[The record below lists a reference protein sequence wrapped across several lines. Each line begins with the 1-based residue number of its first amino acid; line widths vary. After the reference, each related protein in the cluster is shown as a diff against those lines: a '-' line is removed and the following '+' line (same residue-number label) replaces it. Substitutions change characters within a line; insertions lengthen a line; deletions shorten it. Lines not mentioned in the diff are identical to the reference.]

1 MTFDAVIVGGGI
13 VGTACAL
20 AFSRSAM
27 RVALVERSEIGAG
40 ATAAAMGHVLVLDDS
55 PAQLALTRY
64 SQMLWHQLASELP
77 LDAEYTRRGT
87 LWVAADDEE
96 MREICRKHCVYEEQG
111 IPSEVLDAPAL
122 AQAEPALRSGLA
134 GGLLMHEDAVV
145 SPQVAA
151 RFLLEQAGKVTLLRE
166 TVAAMGSGRV
176 LLANG
181 DQLHA
186 PILVNAAG
194 EWASELT
201 PGLPVAKRKGHLAI
215 TDPYPGFLRYQV
227 VELGYLKSAHV
238 TTTDSVA
245 CNVQPRANGQLLIG
259 SSRQYG
265 VEGREV
271 EDKMLARIF
280 ERAAEYLPAL
290 PSLTIQRTWTGFRS
304 ATPDKLPLI
313 GPAAEDETVFLATGH
328 EGLGITTSLATAQLL
343 ADFISGR
350 TPAIPIEPYLPSRLP
365 GPSGHAVERA
375 LPVHRLD

>member
-20 AFSRSAM
+20 AFSRTAM

-40 ATAAAMGHVLVLDDS
+40 ATAAAMGHIVVLDDS

-64 SQMLWHQLASELP
+64 SQMLWHQLSTQLP
-77 LDAEYTRRGT
+77 PDAEYTQRGT

-96 MREICRKHCVYEEQG
+96 VQEICRKHSAYNPHA
-111 IPSEVLDAPAL
+111 IPSELLDAQAL
-122 AQAEPALRSGLA
+122 AHAEPALRSGLA

-145 SPQVAA
+145 SPQIAA
-151 RFLLEQAGKVTLLRE
+151 QFLLSQALVAKTTLVREGVT
-166 TVAAMGSGRV
+166 AMGAGRV
-176 LLANG
+176 LLSNG
-181 DQLHA
+181 DELHA

-201 PGLPVAKRKGHLAI
+201 PDLPVAKRKGHLAI

-245 CNVQPRANGQLLIG
+245 CNVQPRVNGQLLIG

-271 EDKMLARIF
+271 EDRMLARIF
-280 ERAAEYLPAL
+280 DRAAEYLPAL

-313 GPAAEDETVFLATGH
+313 GPSAKDKTVFLATGH

-343 ADFISGR
+343 ADLIGGR
-350 TPAIPIEPYLPSRLP
+350 TPAIPIEPYLPSRLSRP
-365 GPSGHAVERA
+365 AAERSRGR
-375 LPVHRLD
+375 HGLD

>member
-20 AFSRSAM
+20 AFSRSGM

-40 ATAAAMGHVLVLDDS
+40 ATAAAMGHVVVLDDS

-64 SQMLWHQLASELP
+64 SQKLWHQLAGALP
-77 LDAEYTRRGT
+77 PDVEYTQRGT

-96 MREICRKHCVYEEQG
+96 MREIGRKHSVYKEQG

-122 AQAEPALRSGLA
+122 AQAEPALRSGLT
-134 GGLLMHEDAVV
+134 GGLLMNEDAVV
-145 SPQVAA
+145 SPQIAA
-151 RFLLEQAGKVTLLRE
+151 CFLLEQAGKVVLLRE
-166 TVAAMGSGRV
+166 TVAAMGSGKV
-176 LLANG
+176 LLSNG
-181 DQLHA
+181 DQLQA

-238 TTTDSVA
+238 TNTDTVA
-245 CNVQPRANGQLLIG
+245 CNLQPKVNGQILIG

-271 EDKMLARIF
+271 EDNILARIF

-290 PSLTIQRTWTGFRS
+290 PSLSIQRTWTGFRS

-313 GPAAEDETVFLATGH
+313 GPLAEDKTVFLATGH

-343 ADFISGR
+343 ADLIGGR
-350 TPAIPIEPYLPSRLP
+350 TPAIPIEPYLPTRSTL
-365 GPSGHAVERA
+365 S
-375 LPVHRLD
+375 

>member
-1 MTFDAVIVGGGI
+1 MTFDAVIAGGGI

-20 AFSRSAM
+20 AFSRTAM
-27 RVALVERSEIGAG
+27 RVALIERSEIGGG
-40 ATAAAMGHVLVLDDS
+40 ATAAAMGHIVVLDDS

-64 SQMLWHQLASELP
+64 SQMLWHQLSTQLP
-77 LDAEYTRRGT
+77 SDAEYTQRGT

-96 MREICRKHCVYEEQG
+96 LQEICRKHSAYNPHA
-111 IPSEVLDAPAL
+111 IPSQLLDAQAL
-122 AQAEPALRSGLA
+122 AQAEPALRRGLA

-145 SPQVAA
+145 SPQIAA
-151 RFLLEQAGKVTLLRE
+151 RFLLNQALAGKVALIRQGVT
-166 TVAAMGSGRV
+166 AMGAGRV
-176 LLANG
+176 LLSNG
-181 DQLHA
+181 DELHA

-271 EDKMLARIF
+271 EDKILARIF

-290 PSLTIQRTWTGFRS
+290 PSLIIQRTWMGFRS

-313 GPAAEDETVFLATGH
+313 GPSAEDKTVFLATGH

-343 ADFISGR
+343 ADLIGGR
-350 TPAIPIEPYLPSRLP
+350 TPSIPIEPYLPSRQ
-365 GPSGHAVERA
+365 G
-375 LPVHRLD
+375 LD

>member
-20 AFSRSAM
+20 AFSRTAM

-40 ATAAAMGHVLVLDDS
+40 ATAAAMGHIVVLDDS

-64 SQMLWHQLASELP
+64 SQMLWHQLSTQLP
-77 LDAEYTRRGT
+77 PDAEYTQRGT

-96 MREICRKHCVYEEQG
+96 VQEICRKHSAYNPHA
-111 IPSEVLDAPAL
+111 IPSQLLDAQAL
-122 AQAEPALRSGLA
+122 AHAEPALRRGLA

-145 SPQVAA
+145 SPQIAA
-151 RFLLEQAGKVTLLRE
+151 RFLLNQALAGKVALIRQGVT
-166 TVAAMGSGRV
+166 AMGAGRV
-176 LLANG
+176 LLSNG
-181 DQLHA
+181 DELHA

-215 TDPYPGFLRYQV
+215 TDPYPGFLHYQV

-238 TTTDSVA
+238 TTTDTVA
-245 CNVQPRANGQLLIG
+245 CNVQPKANGQLLIG

-271 EDKMLARIF
+271 EDKILARIF

-290 PSLTIQRTWTGFRS
+290 PSLTIERRWTGFRS

-313 GPAAEDETVFLATGH
+313 GPSAEDKTVFLATGH

-343 ADFISGR
+343 ADLIGGR

-365 GPSGHAVERA
+365 RRAVGHG
-375 LPVHRLD
+375 LD

>member
-20 AFSRSAM
+20 AFSRTAM

-40 ATAAAMGHVLVLDDS
+40 ATAAAMGHIVVLDDS

-64 SQMLWHQLASELP
+64 SQMLWHQLSTQLP
-77 LDAEYTRRGT
+77 PDAEYTQRGT

-96 MREICRKHCVYEEQG
+96 VQEICRKHSAYNPHA
-111 IPSEVLDAPAL
+111 IPSQLLDAEAL
-122 AQAEPALRSGLA
+122 ANAEPALRRGLA

-145 SPQVAA
+145 SPQIAA
-151 RFLLEQAGKVTLLRE
+151 RFLLSQALAGKVTLVRE
-166 TVAAMGSGRV
+166 GVTAMGEGRV
-176 LLANG
+176 LLSNG
-181 DQLHA
+181 DELHA

-271 EDKMLARIF
+271 EDKILGRIF

-290 PSLTIQRTWTGFRS
+290 PSLTIERTWTGFRS

-313 GPAAEDETVFLATGH
+313 GPSAEDKTVFLATGH
-328 EGLGITTSLATAQLL
+328 EGLGITTSLATAHLL
-343 ADFISGR
+343 ADLIGGR
-350 TPAIPIEPYLPSRLP
+350 APAIPIEPYLPSRLFP
-365 GPSGHAVERA
+365 PAAERA
-375 LPVHRLD
+375 VGAMAD

>member
-13 VGTACAL
+13 VGTACAR
-20 AFSRSAM
+20 AFSRAGM
-27 RVALVERSEIGAG
+27 RVALVERAEIGAG
-40 ATAAAMGHVLVLDDS
+40 ATAAAMGHIVVLDDS

-64 SQMLWHQLASELP
+64 SQILWRQLAADLP
-77 LDAEYTRRGT
+77 NDVEYTQRGT

-96 MREICRKHCVYEEQG
+96 MQEMCRKRSAYKEYG
-111 IPSEVLDAPAL
+111 ISSGMLDARAL
-122 AQAEPALRSGLA
+122 AHAEPALRSGLA
-134 GGLLMHEDAVV
+134 GGLLMPEDAVV
-145 SPQVAA
+145 SPQIAA
-151 RFLLEQAGKVTLLRE
+151 RFLLSQALAARVTLMRE
-166 TVAAMGSGRV
+166 AVVAMGSGRA
-176 LLANG
+176 LLTNG
-181 DQLHA
+181 DELHA

-194 EWASELT
+194 EWASELM

-215 TDPYPGFLRYQV
+215 TEPYPDFLRYQV

-245 CNVQPRANGQLLIG
+245 CNVQPRVNGQLLIG

-280 ERAAEYLPAL
+280 ARAAEYLPAL

-313 GPAAEDETVFLATGH
+313 GPVAEDKTVFLATGH

-343 ADFISGR
+343 ADLIGGR
-350 TPAIPIEPYLPSRLP
+350 APAIPIEPYLPSR
-365 GPSGHAVERA
+365 AMA
-375 LPVHRLD
+375 

>member
-20 AFSRSAM
+20 AFSRAGM
-27 RVALVERSEIGAG
+27 RVALVERAEIGAG
-40 ATAAAMGHVLVLDDS
+40 ATAAAMGHIVVLDDS

-64 SQMLWHQLASELP
+64 SQILWRQLAGELP
-77 LDAEYTRRGT
+77 SDVEYTQRGT

-96 MREICRKHCVYEEQG
+96 MQEICRKHSAYKEHG
-111 IPSEVLDAPAL
+111 ISSRLLDAQTL
-122 AQAEPALRSGLA
+122 AHAEPALRPGLA
-134 GGLLMHEDAVV
+134 GGLLMPEDAVV
-145 SPQVAA
+145 SPQLAA
-151 RFLLEQAGKVTLLRE
+151 QFLLSQALVTGVTLIRE
-166 TVAAMGSGRV
+166 SVVALGSGRA
-176 LLANG
+176 LLTNG
-181 DQLHA
+181 DELQA

-194 EWASELT
+194 EWASALT
-201 PGLPVAKRKGHLAI
+201 PGLPVARRKGHLAI
-215 TDPYPGFLRYQV
+215 TEPYPGFLRYQV

-245 CNVQPRANGQLLIG
+245 CNVQPRRNGQLLIG

-280 ERAAEYLPAL
+280 ARAAEYLPAL

-313 GPAAEDETVFLATGH
+313 GPVAEDKTVFLATGH

-343 ADFISGR
+343 ADLIAGR
-350 TPAIPIEPYLPSRLP
+350 TSAIPIEPYLPSR
-365 GPSGHAVERA
+365 AMA
-375 LPVHRLD
+375 